1 MFHVR
6 PTGDLGKCT
15 AASGKCPFRN
25 EGAQHFSTFKD
36 AAAHAEKI
44 FADEA
49 GGVFS
54 KGISSQGNE
63 DVQVDYYGNGLVLIV
78 DLTMNNARHV
88 VDLENLPKVAVVNEG
103 IRKVLASSLEKGL
116 GMETYFLGEDLRGRL
131 REAKGSS
138 PYFQLLFRRFL
149 LGETELYAVALAAAD
164 NDKGTSSPDWENV
177 ATSAKYFTSRR
188 EGEYEFEKLRNECT
202 KISIAFGKSN

>member
-54 KGISSQGNE
+54 KGISSQEWRAQAERAVQARE
-63 DVQVDYYGNGLVLIV
+63 D
-78 DLTMNNARHV
+78 AR
-88 VDLENLPKVAVVNEG
+88 
-103 IRKVLASSLEKGL
+103 R
-116 GMETYFLGEDLRGRL
+116 M
-131 REAKGSS
+131 
-138 PYFQLLFRRFL
+138 
-149 LGETELYAVALAAAD
+149 
-164 NDKGTSSPDWENV
+164 
-177 ATSAKYFTSRR
+177 R
-188 EGEYEFEKLRNECT
+188 EGRPASFTAAIGAVYP
-202 KISIAFGKSN
+202 